1 MSTKRPLALKPSY
14 LQLKNVHTNLNLEE
28 TVRFQSKYNYPI
40 AIQLSTPAGKRYH
53 VSPTNF
59 TLMPNEMSSV
69 TVKYCVT
76 SRDRLDPRGVF
87 HKKTADPRGHRD
99 PCFRVQ
105 TFESATGRLVDKFLF
120 SAYISFFEDG
130 KRDYGA
136 MFRNRNGAVQTE
148 VARHPEVFVEDGIE
162 YAEEDDDHD
171 RVDESLTFNNRLSAG
186 GSSRNN
192 MFGRERVDV
201 DVVEA
206 LEQEAERE
214 EEESSFH
221 TRMANGEN
229 DELSFMAQMLQK
241 SALLSNEDNNTD
253 TDTDT
258 TITSPKSNNTSA
270 TRRNSMLSK
279 IKQRRNSHVS
289 SHPHQGSCFA
299 SHRGSIHSILGD
311 QRNAIRKSLSPKSL
325 SPKSLSPKSLTPKKS
340 LLQKTLSP
348 KVSNDNK
355 ASRRKPSMFSSLLG
369 RDISISF
376 EDSEDRQDTGLRDRT
391 DSTNSANST
400 MSNTSVASE
409 VSIILVN
416 AIFLVHMYLFQC
428 LSFLNQSHIL

>member
-1 MSTKRPLALKPSY
+1 
-14 LQLKNVHTNLNLEE
+14 
-28 TVRFQSKYNYPI
+28 
-40 AIQLSTPAGKRYH
+40 
-53 VSPTNF
+53 
-59 TLMPNEMSSV
+59 
-69 TVKYCVT
+69 
-76 SRDRLDPRGVF
+76 
-87 HKKTADPRGHRD
+87 
-99 PCFRVQ
+99 
-105 TFESATGRLVDKFLF
+105 
-120 SAYISFFEDG
+120 
-130 KRDYGA
+130 
-136 MFRNRNGAVQTE
+136 
-148 VARHPEVFVEDGIE
+148 
-162 YAEEDDDHD
+162 
-171 RVDESLTFNNRLSAG
+171 
-186 GSSRNN
+186 
-192 MFGRERVDV
+192 
-201 DVVEA
+201 
-206 LEQEAERE
+206 
-214 EEESSFH
+214 
-221 TRMANGEN
+221 
-229 DELSFMAQMLQK
+229 
-241 SALLSNEDNNTD
+241 
-253 TDTDT
+253 
-258 TITSPKSNNTSA
+258 
-270 TRRNSMLSK
+270 MLSK

-325 SPKSLSPKSLTPKKS
+325 TPKSLTPKKS